1 LNAIRINYYKFT
13 KLLSVGKID
22 ETYFTKIE
30 ENTKV
35 EELEE
40 IQPPTKKNKTISEN
54 DFFEY
59 IARAQVP
66 TSGSKLDSYYA
77 KMKQDYGDFKKS
89 ETVFIK
95 GPFDNDKV
103 YDILKLFIEM
113 KKLMNIQYI
122 YLEKVDLTLS
132 KDFFTGEV
140 NIEDNVGKGYI
151 RNKLKKNEIY
161 SFIIYKN
168 LCGDISHTAKYGYL
182 KTQKSKA
189 WIDTNATIVNWS
201 KMDSKCHHFEV
212 DDLKNEKYLLEY
224 MEALYFRYLFGIVD
238 AANRN
243 FLIVNNRLYGIDEEN
258 IDMIKDSNF
267 SKLAKQFDYINKKWD
282 KVSVKIENI
291 LEEWNNKLPEIKKIL
306 NDKIYSGFT
315 KRLNKLIKN
324 PKLFLTLDDSSYD
337 EEE

>member
-1 LNAIRINYYKFT
+1 
-13 KLLSVGKID
+13 
-22 ETYFTKIE
+22 
-30 ENTKV
+30 
-35 EELEE
+35 
-40 IQPPTKKNKTISEN
+40 
-54 DFFEY
+54 
-59 IARAQVP
+59 
-66 TSGSKLDSYYA
+66 
-77 KMKQDYGDFKKS
+77 MKEDYGDFKKG
-89 ETVFIK
+89 ETVFVK
-95 GPFDNDKV
+95 GPFDNNKV

-113 KKLMNIQYI
+113 KKLMNIPYI
-122 YLEKVDLTLS
+122 HLEKVDLTLS
-132 KDFFTGEV
+132 KDFFTGEL

-267 SKLAKQFDYINKKWD
+267 SKLAKQFDYINKKWG

-306 NDKIYSGFT
+306 NDKIYSGFD

-324 PKLFLTLDDSSYD
+324 PKLFLTIDDSSSDD
-337 EEE
+337 EE